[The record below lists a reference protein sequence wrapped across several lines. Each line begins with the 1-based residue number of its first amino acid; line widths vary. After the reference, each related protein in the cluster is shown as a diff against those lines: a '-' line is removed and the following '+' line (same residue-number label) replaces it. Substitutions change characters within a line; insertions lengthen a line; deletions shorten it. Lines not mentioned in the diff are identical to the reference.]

1 MLTFPER
8 AVIAAALAFVTLS
21 AWLGSWAITA
31 GMEAID
37 PTFLAQLCAR
47 PWSAADFANAFLMWN
62 AMMVAMMLPSAAP
75 MIDAFATIA
84 KRRRARRDPYV
95 PTLVFVLGY
104 LAVWGGF
111 SLAGATGH
119 WLMANAGLVGPDMA
133 ISNRLLSGGVL
144 VLAGLYQLTSVKQ
157 ACLTHCRS
165 PSGFILSEWREGY
178 RGSMV
183 MGFRHGLYC
192 VGCCWALMLLMLVVS
207 MMDLRWAA
215 ALAVYVA
222 AEKLLPN
229 GTLLSKVA
237 GFCAVALGI
246 GLFLVELVPALSQAL
261 R

>member
-1 MLTFPER
+1 MLTLSER
-8 AVIAAALAFVTLS
+8 AVIAASLALATLA
-21 AWLGSWAITA
+21 AWLGSWAIAA
-31 GMEAID
+31 GMGAID
-37 PTFLAQLCAR
+37 PTFLASLCAR
-47 PWSAADFANAFLMWN
+47 PWSIADVTNAFLMWN

-84 KRRRARRDPYV
+84 KRRRERRDPYV
-95 PTLVFVLGY
+95 PTVIFVIGY
-104 LAVWGGF
+104 LGVWGLF
-111 SLAGATGH
+111 STAGALGH
-119 WLMANAGLVGPDMA
+119 WGMANAGLIGPDMTL
-133 ISNRLLSGGVL
+133 SNRLAAGGVL

-183 MGFRHGLYC
+183 MGFRHGFYC

-229 GTLLSKVA
+229 GALLSKVA
-237 GFCAVALGI
+237 GLCAIVLGA
-246 GLFLVELVPALSQAL
+246 GLFVMELVPALSQAL

>member
-1 MLTFPER
+1 MLTLPER

-111 SLAGATGH
+111 SLAGAAGH

-133 ISNRLLSGGVL
+133 LSSGLLSGGVL

-178 RGSMV
+178 LGSMV

-207 MMDLRWAA
+207 MMDLRWTA
-215 ALAVYVA
+215 ALAIYVA
-222 AEKLLPN
+222 AEKLLPH
-229 GTLLSKVA
+229 GAILSKAA
-237 GFCAVALGI
+237 GVIAVALGAAFLLA
-246 GLFLVELVPALSQAL
+246 GAAPLLADLF